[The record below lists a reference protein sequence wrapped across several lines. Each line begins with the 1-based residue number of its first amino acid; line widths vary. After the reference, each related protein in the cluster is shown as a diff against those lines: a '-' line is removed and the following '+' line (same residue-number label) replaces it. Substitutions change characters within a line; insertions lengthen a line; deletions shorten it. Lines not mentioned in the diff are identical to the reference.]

1 MMVER
6 RPLVLNVDDQDPERY
21 IKTRDLK
28 QNGFEVLEAKTGA
41 EALRLIE
48 HFHPPVVLLD
58 VQLPDINGYE
68 VCAFIK
74 KKWPDIMVLQTSAT
88 FVTSAHRTHGLEQ
101 GADGYLVQPAEPLEL
116 TAAINAL
123 LRIHRAESAQRAL
136 NATLEQRMQDR
147 TRDLAE
153 ANTRLSAEIGERKK
167 AEAALVQSQ
176 KMEAIGQLTGG
187 LAHDFNNLLTAVV
200 GSLDLIRA
208 RATDARIVRWAEN
221 AFNAAR
227 RGSKLTSQLLAFSRT
242 QQLETTAV
250 DVNAL
255 IDNMRDL
262 LNQSLGASITVDTRL
277 QPGLPAAVADANQ
290 LELAIL
296 NLAINARDAMP
307 DGGTLTIATSIAGAN
322 QNTVVI
328 SITDT
333 GTGMSEETAAK
344 AFDPFFTT
352 KPPGQGTG
360 LGLAQVYGVI
370 RQLGGDVSLRT
381 KIGEGTTFELRL
393 IKSQTEAAH
402 ASPGGTSV
410 SRGRSERLL
419 IVDDDPDVRE
429 IMTGVLSDL
438 GYVVQEAQHGEAAI
452 GSLAKF
458 APDLLIVDFAMPG
471 INGAEVAAAAR
482 KHDPQLRIL
491 FVSGFADSGSLEA
504 AVGKAPLLRKP
515 FRPVELAAAVREA
528 LDS

>member
-1 MMVER
+1 
-6 RPLVLNVDDQDPERY
+6 
-21 IKTRDLK
+21 
-28 QNGFEVLEAKTGA
+28 
-41 EALRLIE
+41 
-48 HFHPPVVLLD
+48 
-58 VQLPDINGYE
+58 
-68 VCAFIK
+68 
-74 KKWPDIMVLQTSAT
+74 
-88 FVTSAHRTHGLEQ
+88 
-101 GADGYLVQPAEPLEL
+101 
-116 TAAINAL
+116 
-123 LRIHRAESAQRAL
+123 
-136 NATLEQRMQDR
+136 
-147 TRDLAE
+147 
-153 ANTRLSAEIGERKK
+153 
-167 AEAALVQSQ
+167 
-176 KMEAIGQLTGG
+176 
-187 LAHDFNNLLTAVV
+187 
-200 GSLDLIRA
+200 
-208 RATDARIVRWAEN
+208 
-221 AFNAAR
+221 
-227 RGSKLTSQLLAFSRT
+227 
-242 QQLETTAV
+242 
-250 DVNAL
+250 
-255 IDNMRDL
+255 MRDL